1 MNRQS
6 SAAAALIGA
15 YLKSVARTQGV
26 PAATIA
32 SEGEID
38 ALVLM
43 DDADIP
49 VLKGSYREIFFEK
62 ALAIKHGRIGLIASE
77 GGLVEVK
84 LFQPD

>member
-6 SAAAALIGA
+6 STVAALIGA
-15 YLKSVARTQGV
+15 YLKFVARTQGV

-38 ALVLM
+38 ALLLL

-62 ALAIKHGRIGLIASE
+62 ALAIKHGRIGLIANE
-77 GGLVEVK
+77 TGLVEVK
-84 LFQPD
+84 VFQPD